1 MNHLSLALIVCAG
14 LASCQ
19 ASAPSS
25 VNLTGT
31 QWRWT
36 SPDSLALGAFEASLP
51 GHVLEALVQADLA
64 PDPFTGTHEREVQWV
79 ENVAWHARTHVPS
92 ASVNLTCD
100 SAVLCF
106 EGVDT
111 YAAVYVNDAHVLSV
125 DNAHRSWTTAPFPVT
140 EEGLTIELRFDPV
153 AARGQVALDA
163 HGVVVPASNEAKP
176 IGTQTS
182 PMTRKP
188 GYQFGWDWGPRLA
201 GPGISGQVHLRPWN
215 AQATVAPSPPI
226 CSVRHVDSSLARV
239 AVRRHKGWT
248 LAITHEG
255 QEVPYTWAGNEVRLE
270 QPAMWWP
277 ANMGEQPLY
286 EWTWTHLP
294 SNTVHRHVLGMRTLE
309 WAEHLDSWGTS
320 FQLKVN
326 GIPVQAR
333 GANVVPPNFHQTQD
347 AERWKRLAHQARDAH
362 MNMVRVWGGGVY
374 PPDAFFEACDE
385 LGLLVWQDF
394 MFACAMVPDDDEFK
408 ENVRLEAQEQVRRLT
423 HHPSLALWCGN
434 NEVERAWESWGWQ
447 DMYNVHGPDSV
458 RIADAYHMMFYE
470 VLPQVVANESDA
482 FYLPTSPTLDGRS
495 GDEHAWEVWFGLED
509 FSYYSRHNG
518 RFASEYGLQSLPSKH
533 TLKQAGIDA
542 FTDEALQFRQ
552 RSRMDWLEPGFDGW
566 DMMHHFMSKTTGPP
580 APGDLDDWIFK
591 SQWTQAEGL
600 RQALERHRTSDGRYA
615 GSLYWSLNDVWPA
628 VSWSTVDHAGR
639 WKLAHYAAQR
649 ANAPRTALWVR
660 HRTDSLCF
668 QLFNDLPEPTS
679 GTLRVATKDLEG
691 RILHETSLPLHLSA
705 RRSNAVSLGEMD
717 LWRGQPKD
725 TYLSWQWIDSSEVW
739 SSASSSLWCAPVD
752 ARLHE
757 PYVKCTPTH
766 DGFEL
771 SANTYVPLVQLTANV
786 PGHWSDN
793 GMALEPGQV
802 AVVQF
807 TPERPIAP
815 TDVEVFVRCKTRT
828 PQ

>member
-294 SNTVHRHVLGMRTLE
+294 SITVHRHVLGMRTLE